1 MAKPTSVPRHIP
13 LVAHIIYRLDIG
25 GLENGLVN
33 IINGLPEDR
42 YRHAIICLTEY
53 SNFRFRI
60 RRPDVTT
67 LPLQK
72 REGKDIA
79 IYAKLWRLLRKLRPD
94 IVHTRNLPT
103 VDSLLIAAIAGVPY
117 RIHGEHGRDMFEL
130 HGQNRKYNMLRL
142 LCRPFVHRYI
152 SVSRDLA
159 MWLREEVGVPER
171 KIVQI
176 YNGVDTRRFSPRASD
191 RMPLP
196 VADFAPLGTIVI
208 GNIGRMAPVKDPLTL
223 VRAFLHLLEMTP
235 DGRQRLRLVLVGDG
249 VLRTEIE
256 ALVRQEQAINM
267 VWLAGARDD
276 VPQLLRGFDIFALPS
291 LAEGISNT
299 ILEAMASGLPVVAT
313 RVGGTPEIIVD
324 GVTGMLVPSADP
336 TAMARALSSYIEKP
350 GLMKCHGRAGRE
362 RVERV
367 FSIER
372 MVQQYEATY
381 EELLARRKING

>member
-1 MAKPTSVPRHIP
+1 
-13 LVAHIIYRLDIG
+13 
-25 GLENGLVN
+25 
-33 IINGLPEDR
+33 
-42 YRHAIICLTEY
+42 
-53 SNFRFRI
+53 
-60 RRPDVTT
+60 
-67 LPLQK
+67 
-72 REGKDIA
+72 
-79 IYAKLWRLLRKLRPD
+79 
-94 IVHTRNLPT
+94 
-103 VDSLLIAAIAGVPY
+103 
-117 RIHGEHGRDMFEL
+117 
-130 HGQNRKYNMLRL
+130 
-142 LCRPFVHRYI
+142 
-152 SVSRDLA
+152 
-159 MWLREEVGVPER
+159 
-171 KIVQI
+171 
-176 YNGVDTRRFSPRASD
+176 
-191 RMPLP
+191 
-196 VADFAPLGTIVI
+196 
-208 GNIGRMAPVKDPLTL
+208 L

-381 EELLARRKING
+381 EELLARRKVNG